1 MIRPGLCSVT
11 FRPATPREIVGWV
24 REAGLASIEWG
35 GDKHVPPA
43 DLANARAVGEMT
55 RQAGLAV
62 ASYGSYYRL
71 AGVRPQA
78 PFEEVVAAASALG
91 APLIRVWAGEKD
103 AAEATEAD
111 WSAVAADALRCA
123 DLAAAAGCQLGFE
136 WHGETLASGNAN
148 ARRLLDLTLHPAITA
163 YWQPENGRE
172 PDYCLEGL
180 RENLA
185 RISQIH
191 VFHWFPTAAERNP
204 LAAGAD
210 RWRAYLAAVSA
221 SGRDHD
227 ALLEFVKGDAP
238 EQFAADAQTL
248 LELLELSALPAPL
261 ASPQR

>member
-11 FRPATPREIVGWV
+11 FRPATPQEIIGWV

-43 DLANARAVGEMT
+43 DLANARQVGEMT

-71 AGVRPQA
+71 AGIRPQSG
-78 PFEEVVAAASALG
+78 FEEILAAAVALE

-103 AAEATEAD
+103 AAEADEAD
-111 WSAVAADALRCA
+111 WGAVAADALRCA
-123 DLAAAAGCQLGFE
+123 DLAAAAGCKIGFE
-136 WHGETLASGNAN
+136 WHGGTLTSGNAN
-148 ARRLLDLTLHPAITA
+148 ARRLLDLTIHPAITT

-172 PDYCLEGL
+172 ADYCLAGL

-185 RISQIH
+185 RVSQIH
-191 VFHWFPTAAERNP
+191 VFHWFPTSAEHHS
-204 LAAGAD
+204 LAVGAD
-210 RWRAYLAAVSA
+210 RWRAYLGAVAA

-227 ALLEFVKGDAP
+227 ALLEFVKGAAP
-238 EQFAADAQTL
+238 EQFVDDAKTL
-248 LELLELSALPAPL
+248 LALLKS
-261 ASPQR
+261 